1 MALQTKTFSVGSFDR
16 YNGNSNGYILDLIL
30 TEESIDQAANTSLV
44 SYKIQL
50 RSGDSNRFDW
60 ELTAALIL
68 NGSRVTSVTG
78 EHYLDYNST
87 WVMVEGETTVQHNSN
102 GELAMAFTATVTPW
116 NGGTQYTPPELTVT
130 GTMPLT
136 SIGRAS
142 TIAASSAFIEDA
154 STIVV
159 NRKNPEYTHTISYEF
174 GGLEGYIADAVGGL
188 SVEAVKLTDTTIL
201 FPVPESFYSQIP
213 NSPSSVCTLTCTTYS
228 GNTQIGDPQTA
239 TFTVTADPNR
249 CSPVL
254 TGAAIDINSA
264 TVGLTGNSKIFIR
277 GYSNVRCTPNASAQK
292 SATLTGVWVNSQKI
306 ENGYIDFPGIGTDSI
321 VFLAVD
327 SRGYS
332 TEYAVPNLQLVN
344 YTDVSASATAKRLN
358 PTDGTAQL
366 QMGGTWFP
374 GKLGATQNT
383 LTARYRQRDGSWYS
397 LTPIISG
404 DNFSVTIS
412 LTGYDYRKSHT
423 FDMEIADRLQRQ
435 TKTVVLE
442 RGIPVFDWG
451 ENDFNFNVPVQFTDE
466 DGNRFTIDPDG
477 MIGAPGPAG
486 PQGPAGVSAT
496 HSWNGTILTITSA
509 SGTSSADLQGEKGDK
524 GDKGDT
530 GPQGPQG
537 PQGEQGPQGDRGLSI
552 YRVDAYGLGI
562 TVDTYSVSKLL
573 LPQGVMPR
581 VNDLALFNDGYLGYI
596 YSVNEADYSVQIAM
610 CYPSICLVG
619 PQGPTGPQGPQGPQG
634 PKGDKGDP
642 GDILFADFET
652 FRDDTGILICT
663 THTAG
668 QLMDALVSQGKAL
681 VARVAFTD
689 AQDSYPEQVITL
701 GGFYRRSGG
710 SAEIVVGS
718 WFGDSGWSHVINDYQ
733 YYEDNDVDNKA
744 IGNELWLEF

>member
-16 YNGNSNGYILDLIL
+16 YNGSSNGYILDLIL
-30 TEESIDQAANTSLV
+30 TEDSIDQASNTSMV

-68 NGSRVTSVTG
+68 NGSRVASVTG
-78 EHYLDYNST
+78 DHYLDYNST
-87 WVMVEGETTVQHNSN
+87 WVMAEGQTTVQHNSN
-102 GELAMAFTATVTPW
+102 GELDMGFTATITPW

-130 GTMPLT
+130 GFMLLT
-136 SIGRAS
+136 PIGRAA
-142 TIAASSAFIEDA
+142 TLSATSGFIGDA
-154 STIVV
+154 VAISV
-159 NRKNPEYTHTISYEF
+159 NRKNPEYTHSIRYEF
-174 GGLEGYIADAVGGL
+174 GTLSGYIAGAAGEV
-188 SVEAVKLTDTTIL
+188 STTETKLEDVSIV
-201 FPVPESFYSQIP
+201 FPIPESFYTQIP
-213 NSPSSVCTLTCTTYS
+213 DKPSGVCTLTCTTYS
-228 GNTQIGDPQTA
+228 GNTKIGDPQTA

-404 DNFSVTIS
+404 NNFSVTIS

-435 TKTVVLE
+435 AKTVVLE

-530 GPQGPQG
+530 GTQGPQGVKGDTGATGATG
-537 PQGEQGPQGDRGLSI
+537 PQGEQGP
-552 YRVDAYGLGI
+552 
-562 TVDTYSVSKLL
+562 
-573 LPQGVMPR
+573 P
-581 VNDLALFNDGYLGYI
+581 
-596 YSVNEADYSVQIAM
+596 
-610 CYPSICLVG
+610 G
-619 PQGPTGPQGPQGPQG
+619 PTGPTGPQGPQGYNGSTG
-634 PKGDKGDP
+634 PRVN
-642 GDILFADFET
+642 A
-652 FRDDTGILICT
+652 
-663 THTAG
+663 
-668 QLMDALVSQGKAL
+668 ALLTIA
-681 VARVAFTD
+681 
-689 AQDSYPEQVITL
+689 
-701 GGFYRRSGG
+701 
-710 SAEIVVGS
+710 
-718 WFGDSGWSHVINDYQ
+718 
-733 YYEDNDVDNKA
+733 
-744 IGNELWLEF
+744 